1 MIIQPFRGQVA
12 TNKISRNR
20 GRMVGKRGR
29 EKLIKLNYIKIKT
42 NK

>member
-1 MIIQPFRGQVA
+1 VA
-12 TNKISRNR
+12 RNKKFRNR
-20 GRMVGKRGR
+20 GRIVAKRGK